1 MKDRKTFTMI
11 AKDKIPKNKPTEKY
25 ANLYERNFKALINT
39 TKANFNNIKDT
50 LASAH
55 PMACG
60 AFSSPTRD

>member
-39 TKANFNNIKDT
+39 TTANFNNIKDT
-50 LASAH
+50 LASGRILTVIK
-55 PMACG
+55 MLI
-60 AFSSPTRD
+60 FIS

>member
-39 TKANFNNIKDT
+39 PKANFNNIKDT
-50 LASAH
+50 LASGRILTVIK
-55 PMACG
+55 MLI
-60 AFSSPTRD
+60 FIS